1 MNRPICVLTI
11 IVIFIIIGLH
21 FCGVVFFDYD
31 KVYELDGASMD
42 FEGLILGKKSE
53 TDYKTTY
60 IIKIKQINKIQ
71 NKYTQTDNS
80 QNNKI
85 TKKEDN
91 SQNSRTGITNENKQ
105 KENEQTVVN
114 QIFKGKKFLLD
125 VKKKDYSKELEY
137 GDCIAFNATYNK
149 PNGQRNYGG
158 YDYSLYL
165 KTQNIYGT
173 FEGSQIELKSKNKG
187 SFIGKGIISFK
198 EYIKSILKAN
208 LDENEAELCIGLVIG
223 DRTNLAEDIQADFKT
238 SNLTHML
245 AVSGSHFVYIILA
258 VTYINKFLKRKRIGQ
273 ILMLIVI
280 VLFMNLTGNTGSV
293 VRSGIMASLGVVAS
307 IIHRKSDIWN
317 NMAIAMLIQIIL
329 NPYIIF
335 DVGVQLSYG
344 GVIGIVAFN
353 KVVTNFMEQLSNKF
367 KDSIKV
373 KNKKNENIKLP
384 NNNSICNEANI
395 NENNNRRKEIANK
408 SWNIGESICNY
419 IKESISVTISANIVI
434 IPIMMY
440 TFNTISLSFVISN
453 LLAGAILG
461 IIVLYAFAL
470 IFLYMILHNLI
481 SPLFIIL
488 NLMLKLLIY
497 IAHCCSLIPFSKIYV
512 VTPNIVLIILL
523 YIMLYLKNSE
533 DFLQK
538 IVSKLNKFIA
548 KITNWANIHS
558 KDTSMVIFKRFT
570 LICLI
575 VVIVANFTFP
585 IMASKRNNLEVN
597 FIDVGQGD
605 STLIRVSNK
614 TILIDGGGS
623 SYGETFD
630 VGEMTL
636 FPYLLDRGIRTID
649 YVIVSH
655 FDSDHCQGL
664 NFVLENMKVK
674 NAIISSLGQ
683 KSSEYETFL
692 NLAKKQNTNL
702 IYVKK
707 GDTIKIGKSIIK
719 ILFPDNEPIT
729 DNEKNNNALVFKFM
743 WKNISILFT
752 GDIEEKA
759 ENKILN
765 LYEDDSEELRATILK
780 VAHHGSKTSSTK
792 QFLEAVNPKIALIG
806 VGEDN
811 NFGHPNSGVLDRIDG
826 LGCKIYRTDKC
837 GEISIRFDKQVKVK
851 TMI

>member
-11 IVIFIIIGLH
+11 IVMMAIIGLH
-21 FCGVVFFDYD
+21 SCGVVFFDYD
-31 KVYELDGASMD
+31 KVYELDGATQD
-42 FEGLILGKKSE
+42 FEGIILGKKSE
-53 TDYKTTY
+53 TDYKATY
-60 IIKIKQINKIQ
+60 IIEINEAQ
-71 NKYTQTDNS
+71 NSYTQKNNS
-80 QNNKI
+80 KNNEI
-85 TKKEDN
+85 GE
-91 SQNSRTGITNENKQ
+91 TNENMQ
-105 KENEQTVVN
+105 NENEQEENKKTADT
-114 QIFKGKKFLLD
+114 QIFVGKKFLLD

-137 GDCIAFNATYNK
+137 GDIITFNAIYNK
-149 PNGQRNYGG
+149 PNAQRNYGG

-165 KTQNIYGT
+165 KTQTIYGT
-173 FEGSQIELKSKNKG
+173 FEGSQLQLKSKNKG
-187 SFIGKGIISFK
+187 SFIQKGIISFK
-198 EYIKSILKAN
+198 EHIKSILKAN

-223 DRTNLAEDIQADFKT
+223 DRTNLSENIQEDFKT

-258 VTYINKFLKRKRIGQ
+258 VTYINKFLKRKRLGQ
-273 ILMLIVI
+273 VLMLIVI

-293 VRSGIMASLGVVAS
+293 VRSGIMASLGVIAS
-307 IIHRKSDIWN
+307 IIHRKPDIWN

-353 KVVTNFMEQLSNKF
+353 KIVTNFIEKLSNQTREKF
-367 KDSIKV
+367 TNLIKE
-373 KNKKNENIKLP
+373 KNEKNEIIKIQ
-384 NNNSICNEANI
+384 NYEDK
-395 NENNNRRKEIANK
+395 KEIANK
-408 SWNIGESICNY
+408 SWNLWESICNY

-440 TFNTISLSFVISN
+440 TFNTISFSFVISN
-453 LLAGAILG
+453 LIAGAILG

-470 IFLYMILHNLI
+470 IFLYIVLHKFI

-488 NLMLKLLIY
+488 NLMLKILIS
-497 IAHCCSLIPFSKIYV
+497 IAHICSLIPFSKIYV
-512 VTPNIVLIILL
+512 VTPNVVLIIFFYLF
-523 YIMLYLKNSE
+523 LYLLVKKQNSMILSKKTIA
-533 DFLQK
+533 FFTIA
-538 IVSKLNKFIA
+538 IVILNFIYPV
-548 KITNWANIHS
+548 IT
-558 KDTSMVIFKRFT
+558 
-570 LICLI
+570 
-575 VVIVANFTFP
+575 
-585 IMASKRNNLEVN
+585 SKRDNLEIN

-630 VGEMTL
+630 VGEQTL
-636 FPYLLDRGIRTID
+636 FPYLLDRGINAID

-664 NFVLENMKVK
+664 NFVMKNMKVK
-674 NAIISSLGQ
+674 SAIISSLGQ
-683 KSSEYETFL
+683 ESNEYDTFI
-692 NLAKKQNTNL
+692 NLAQKQETNL
-702 IYVKK
+702 IFVKK
-707 GDTIKIGKSIIK
+707 GDIIKIGDCTIKI
-719 ILFPDNEPIT
+719 LYPDNEPIT

-765 LYEDDSEELRATILK
+765 LYEENLEELQSTILK
-780 VAHHGSKTSSTK
+780 VAHHGSKTSTTK
-792 QFLEAVNPKIALIG
+792 SFLEAVKPQIALVG

-811 NFGHPNSGVLDRIDG
+811 NFGHPNSGVIERLESI
-826 LGCKIYRTDKC
+826 GCKIYRTDEC
-837 GEISIRFDKQVKVK
+837 GEISFKFKNQISVSTKISSNMVLEHFK
-851 TMI
+851 

>member
-11 IVIFIIIGLH
+11 IVIVAIIGLH
-21 FCGVVFFDYD
+21 SCGVVFFDYD
-31 KVYELDGASMD
+31 KVYELDGTNEK
-42 FEGLILGKKSE
+42 FEGIILGKKSE

-60 IIKIKQINKIQ
+60 IIKIKKIN
-71 NKYTQTDNS
+71 
-80 QNNKI
+80 
-85 TKKEDN
+85 E
-91 SQNSRTGITNENKQ
+91 
-105 KENEQTVVN
+105 
-114 QIFKGKKFLLD
+114 IFAGKKFLLD

-137 GDCIAFNATYNK
+137 GDIITFNGVYNK
-149 PNGQRNYGG
+149 PNVQRNYGG

-173 FEGSQIELKSKNKG
+173 FDGSQIELKSKNKG
-187 SFIGKGIISFK
+187 SFIQRGIISFK
-198 EYIKSILKAN
+198 EYIKGILKEN
-208 LDENEAELCIGLVIG
+208 LGEDEAELCIGLVIG
-223 DRTNLAEDIQADFKT
+223 DRTNLAKDIQEDFKT

-258 VTYINKFLKRKRIGQ
+258 VTYINKFLKRKRLGQ
-273 ILMLIVI
+273 ILMIIVI
-280 VLFMNLTGNTGSV
+280 ILFMNLTGNTGSV
-293 VRSGIMASLGVVAS
+293 VRSGIMASLGIIAS

-353 KVVTNFMEQLSNKF
+353 KVVTNSIEQLSNK
-367 KDSIKV
+367 
-373 KNKKNENIKLP
+373 
-384 NNNSICNEANI
+384 I
-395 NENNNRRKEIANK
+395 N
-408 SWNIGESICNY
+408 NY

-470 IFLYMILHNLI
+470 ILLYMVLHNFI
-481 SPLFIIL
+481 FPLFIIL
-488 NLMLKLLIY
+488 NLMLKILIY
-497 IAHCCSLIPFSKIYV
+497 IAHICSLIPFSKIYV
-512 VTPNIVLIILL
+512 VTPNLILIILFYL
-523 YIMLYLKNSE
+523 FLYLLVKK
-533 DFLQK
+533 QK
-538 IVSKLNKFIA
+538 SRILSKKTIAFFTIAIIILNFIYPVL
-548 KITNWANIHS
+548 T
-558 KDTSMVIFKRFT
+558 
-570 LICLI
+570 
-575 VVIVANFTFP
+575 
-585 IMASKRNNLEVN
+585 SKRDNLEIN

-630 VGEMTL
+630 VGEQTL
-636 FPYLLDRGIRTID
+636 FPYLLDRGINTID

-664 NFVLENMKVK
+664 NFIMENMKVK

-683 KSSEYETFL
+683 ESNEYDTFL
-692 NLAKKQNTNL
+692 SLAKKQNTNL

-707 GDTIKIGKSIIK
+707 GDIIKIGDCTIK

-729 DNEKNNNALVFKFM
+729 DNEKNNNAIVFKFL

-759 ENKILN
+759 ENKILSLYSDN
-765 LYEDDSEELRATILK
+765 LGELKSTILK
-780 VAHHGSKTSSTK
+780 VAHHGSKTSTTK
-792 QFLEAVNPKIALIG
+792 AFLEAVKPQIALIG

-811 NFGHPNSGVLDRIDG
+811 NFGHPNSGVIERLESI
-826 LGCKIYRTDKC
+826 GCEIYRTDKY
-837 GEISIRFDKQVKVK
+837 GEISIKFNKQIIINTILNSVK
-851 TMI
+851 

>member
-11 IVIFIIIGLH
+11 IVIVAIIGLH
-21 FCGVVFFDYD
+21 SCGVVFFDYD
-31 KVYELDGASMD
+31 KVYELDGTNEK
-42 FEGLILGKKSE
+42 FEGIILGKKSE

-60 IIKIKQINKIQ
+60 IIKIKKIN
-71 NKYTQTDNS
+71 
-80 QNNKI
+80 
-85 TKKEDN
+85 E
-91 SQNSRTGITNENKQ
+91 
-105 KENEQTVVN
+105 
-114 QIFKGKKFLLD
+114 IFAGKKFLLD

-137 GDCIAFNATYNK
+137 GDIITFNGVYNK
-149 PNGQRNYGG
+149 PNVQRNYGG

-173 FEGSQIELKSKNKG
+173 FDGSQIELKSKNKG
-187 SFIGKGIISFK
+187 SFIQRGIISFK
-198 EYIKSILKAN
+198 EYIKGILKEN
-208 LDENEAELCIGLVIG
+208 LGEDEAELCIGLVIG
-223 DRTNLAEDIQADFKT
+223 DRTNLAKDIQEDFKT

-258 VTYINKFLKRKRIGQ
+258 VTYINKFLKRKRLGQ
-273 ILMLIVI
+273 ILMIIVI
-280 VLFMNLTGNTGSV
+280 ILFMNLTGNTGSV
-293 VRSGIMASLGVVAS
+293 VRSGIMASLGIIAS

-353 KVVTNFMEQLSNKF
+353 KVVTNSIEQLSNK
-367 KDSIKV
+367 
-373 KNKKNENIKLP
+373 
-384 NNNSICNEANI
+384 I
-395 NENNNRRKEIANK
+395 N
-408 SWNIGESICNY
+408 NY
-419 IKESISVTISANIVI
+419 IKESISVTVSANIVI
-434 IPIMMY
+434 IPIMVY

-470 IFLYMILHNLI
+470 ILLYMVLHNFI

-488 NLMLKLLIY
+488 NLMLKILIY
-497 IAHCCSLIPFSKIYV
+497 IAHICSLIPFSKIYV
-512 VTPNIVLIILL
+512 VTPNLILIILFYL
-523 YIMLYLKNSE
+523 FLYLLVKK
-533 DFLQK
+533 QK
-538 IVSKLNKFIA
+538 SRILSKKAIAFFTIAIIILNFIYPVL
-548 KITNWANIHS
+548 T
-558 KDTSMVIFKRFT
+558 
-570 LICLI
+570 
-575 VVIVANFTFP
+575 
-585 IMASKRNNLEVN
+585 SKRDNLEIN

-630 VGEMTL
+630 VGEQTL
-636 FPYLLDRGIRTID
+636 FPYLLDRGINTID

-664 NFVLENMKVK
+664 NFIMENMKVK

-683 KSSEYETFL
+683 ESNEYDTFL
-692 NLAKKQNTNL
+692 SLAKKQNTNL

-707 GDTIKIGKSIIK
+707 GDIIKIGDCTIK

-729 DNEKNNNALVFKFM
+729 DNKKNNNAIVFKFL

-759 ENKILN
+759 ENKILSLYSDN
-765 LYEDDSEELRATILK
+765 LEELKSTILK
-780 VAHHGSKTSSTK
+780 VAHHGSKTSTTK
-792 QFLEAVNPKIALIG
+792 AFLEAVKPQFALIG

-811 NFGHPNSGVLDRIDG
+811 NFGHPNSGVIERLESI
-826 LGCKIYRTDKC
+826 GCEIYRTDKY
-837 GEISIRFDKQVKVK
+837 GEISIKFNKQIIINTILNSVK
-851 TMI
+851 

>member
-11 IVIFIIIGLH
+11 IVIVAIIGLH
-21 FCGVVFFDYD
+21 SCGVVFFDYD
-31 KVYELDGASMD
+31 KVYELDGTNEK
-42 FEGLILGKKSE
+42 FEGIILGKKSE

-60 IIKIKQINKIQ
+60 IIKIKKIN
-71 NKYTQTDNS
+71 
-80 QNNKI
+80 
-85 TKKEDN
+85 E
-91 SQNSRTGITNENKQ
+91 
-105 KENEQTVVN
+105 
-114 QIFKGKKFLLD
+114 IFAGKKFLLD

-137 GDCIAFNATYNK
+137 GDIITFNGVYNK
-149 PNGQRNYGG
+149 PNVQRNYGG

-173 FEGSQIELKSKNKG
+173 FDGSQIELKSKNKG
-187 SFIGKGIISFK
+187 SFIQRGIISFK
-198 EYIKSILKAN
+198 EYIKGILKEN
-208 LDENEAELCIGLVIG
+208 LGEDEAELCIGLVIG
-223 DRTNLAEDIQADFKT
+223 DRTNLAKDIQEDFKT

-258 VTYINKFLKRKRIGQ
+258 VTYINKFLKRKRLGQ
-273 ILMLIVI
+273 ILMIIVI
-280 VLFMNLTGNTGSV
+280 ILFMNLTGNTGSV
-293 VRSGIMASLGVVAS
+293 VRSGIMASLGIIAS

-353 KVVTNFMEQLSNKF
+353 KVVTNSIEQLSNK
-367 KDSIKV
+367 
-373 KNKKNENIKLP
+373 
-384 NNNSICNEANI
+384 I
-395 NENNNRRKEIANK
+395 N
-408 SWNIGESICNY
+408 NY

-470 IFLYMILHNLI
+470 ILLYMVLHNFI

-488 NLMLKLLIY
+488 NLMLKILIY
-497 IAHCCSLIPFSKIYV
+497 IAHICSLIPFSKIYV
-512 VTPNIVLIILL
+512 VTPNLILIILFYL
-523 YIMLYLKNSE
+523 FLYLLVKK
-533 DFLQK
+533 QK
-538 IVSKLNKFIA
+538 SRILSKKTIAFFTISIIILNFIYPVL
-548 KITNWANIHS
+548 T
-558 KDTSMVIFKRFT
+558 
-570 LICLI
+570 
-575 VVIVANFTFP
+575 
-585 IMASKRNNLEVN
+585 SKRDNLEIN

-630 VGEMTL
+630 VGEQTL
-636 FPYLLDRGIRTID
+636 FPYLLDRGINTID

-664 NFVLENMKVK
+664 NFIMENMKVK

-683 KSSEYETFL
+683 ESNEYDTFL
-692 NLAKKQNTNL
+692 SLAKKQNTNL

-707 GDTIKIGKSIIK
+707 GDIIKIGDCTIK
-719 ILFPDNEPIT
+719 ILFPNNEPIT
-729 DNEKNNNALVFKFM
+729 DNEKNNNAIVFKFL

-759 ENKILN
+759 ENKILSLYSDN
-765 LYEDDSEELRATILK
+765 LEELKSTILK
-780 VAHHGSKTSSTK
+780 VAHHGSKTSTTK
-792 QFLEAVNPKIALIG
+792 PFLEAVKPQIALIG

-811 NFGHPNSGVLDRIDG
+811 NFGHPNSGVIERLESI
-826 LGCKIYRTDKC
+826 GCEIYRTDKY
-837 GEISIRFDKQVKVK
+837 GEISIKFNKQIIINTILNSVK
-851 TMI
+851 

>member
-11 IVIFIIIGLH
+11 IVIVAIIGLH
-21 FCGVVFFDYD
+21 SCGVVFFDYD
-31 KVYELDGASMD
+31 KVYELDGTNEK
-42 FEGLILGKKSE
+42 FEGIILGKKSE

-60 IIKIKQINKIQ
+60 IIKIKKIN
-71 NKYTQTDNS
+71 
-80 QNNKI
+80 
-85 TKKEDN
+85 E
-91 SQNSRTGITNENKQ
+91 
-105 KENEQTVVN
+105 
-114 QIFKGKKFLLD
+114 IFAGKKFLLD

-137 GDCIAFNATYNK
+137 GDIITFNGVYNK
-149 PNGQRNYGG
+149 PNVQRNYGG

-173 FEGSQIELKSKNKG
+173 FDGSQIELKSKNKG
-187 SFIGKGIISFK
+187 SFIQRGIISFK
-198 EYIKSILKAN
+198 EYIKGILKEN
-208 LDENEAELCIGLVIG
+208 LGEDEAELCIGLVIG
-223 DRTNLAEDIQADFKT
+223 DRTNLAKDIQEDFKT

-258 VTYINKFLKRKRIGQ
+258 VTYINKFLKRKRLGQ
-273 ILMLIVI
+273 ILMIIVI
-280 VLFMNLTGNTGSV
+280 ILFMNLTGNTGSV
-293 VRSGIMASLGVVAS
+293 VRSGIMASLGIIAS

-353 KVVTNFMEQLSNKF
+353 KVVTNSIEQLSHK
-367 KDSIKV
+367 
-373 KNKKNENIKLP
+373 
-384 NNNSICNEANI
+384 I
-395 NENNNRRKEIANK
+395 N
-408 SWNIGESICNY
+408 NY

-470 IFLYMILHNLI
+470 ILLYMVLHNFI
-481 SPLFIIL
+481 FPLFIIL
-488 NLMLKLLIY
+488 NLMLKILIY
-497 IAHCCSLIPFSKIYV
+497 IAHICSLIPFSKIYV
-512 VTPNIVLIILL
+512 VTPNLILIILFYL
-523 YIMLYLKNSE
+523 FLYLLVKK
-533 DFLQK
+533 QK
-538 IVSKLNKFIA
+538 SRILSKKTIAFFTIAIIILNFIYPVL
-548 KITNWANIHS
+548 T
-558 KDTSMVIFKRFT
+558 
-570 LICLI
+570 
-575 VVIVANFTFP
+575 
-585 IMASKRNNLEVN
+585 SKRDNLEIN

-630 VGEMTL
+630 VGEQTL
-636 FPYLLDRGIRTID
+636 FPYLLDRGINTID

-664 NFVLENMKVK
+664 NFIMENMKVK

-683 KSSEYETFL
+683 ESNEYDTFL
-692 NLAKKQNTNL
+692 SLAKKQNTNL

-707 GDTIKIGKSIIK
+707 GDIIKIGDCTIK
-719 ILFPDNEPIT
+719 ILFPNNEPIT
-729 DNEKNNNALVFKFM
+729 DNEKNNNAIVFKFL

-759 ENKILN
+759 ENKILSLYSDN
-765 LYEDDSEELRATILK
+765 LEELKSTILK
-780 VAHHGSKTSSTK
+780 VAHHGSKTSTTK
-792 QFLEAVNPKIALIG
+792 PFLEAVKPQIALIG

-811 NFGHPNSGVLDRIDG
+811 NFGHPNSGVIERLESI
-826 LGCKIYRTDKC
+826 GCEIYRTDKY
-837 GEISIRFDKQVKVK
+837 GEISIKFNKQIIINTILNSVK
-851 TMI
+851 

>member
-11 IVIFIIIGLH
+11 IVIVAIIGLH
-21 FCGVVFFDYD
+21 SCGVVFFDYD
-31 KVYELDGASMD
+31 KVYELDEATQD
-42 FEGLILGKKSE
+42 FEGIILGKKSE
-53 TDYKTTY
+53 TDYKATY
-60 IIKIKQINKIQ
+60 IIEINEAQ
-71 NKYTQTDNS
+71 NIYEQKDNS
-80 QNNKI
+80 Q
-85 TKKEDN
+85 
-91 SQNSRTGITNENKQ
+91 SSRTAKTNENMQ
-105 KENEQTVVN
+105 NENEQEETKKTADT
-114 QIFKGKKFLLD
+114 QIFVGKKFLLD

-137 GDCIAFNATYNK
+137 GDIITFNAIYNK
-149 PNGQRNYGG
+149 PNAQRNYGG

-165 KTQNIYGT
+165 KTQTIYGT
-173 FEGSQIELKSKNKG
+173 FEGSQLQLKSKNKG
-187 SFIGKGIISFK
+187 SFIQKGIISFE
-198 EYIKSILKAN
+198 EYIKGILKAN

-223 DRTNLAEDIQADFKT
+223 DRTNLSENIQEDFKT

-258 VTYINKFLKRKRIGQ
+258 VTYINKFLKRKRLGQ
-273 ILMLIVI
+273 VLMLIVI

-293 VRSGIMASLGVVAS
+293 VRSGIMAALGIIAS

-353 KVVTNFMEQLSNKF
+353 KIVTNQIEQLSNKIREKF
-367 KDSIKV
+367 ANLIKG
-373 KNKKNENIKLP
+373 KNKKNEIIKIQ
-384 NNNSICNEANI
+384 NYEDK
-395 NENNNRRKEIANK
+395 KEIANK
-408 SWNIGESICNY
+408 SWNLCESICNY

-440 TFNTISLSFVISN
+440 TFNTISFSFVISN
-453 LLAGAILG
+453 LIAGAILG

-470 IFLYMILHNLI
+470 IFLYMVLHNFI

-488 NLMLKLLIY
+488 NLMLKILIS
-497 IAHCCSLIPFSKIYV
+497 IAHICSLIPFSKIYV
-512 VTPNIVLIILL
+512 VTPNVVLIIFFYLFLHLL
-523 YIMLYLKNSE
+523 VKKQNSMILSKKTIA
-533 DFLQK
+533 FFTIA
-538 IVSKLNKFIA
+538 IVILNFIYPV
-548 KITNWANIHS
+548 IT
-558 KDTSMVIFKRFT
+558 
-570 LICLI
+570 
-575 VVIVANFTFP
+575 
-585 IMASKRNNLEVN
+585 SKRDNLEIN

-630 VGEMTL
+630 VGEQTL
-636 FPYLLDRGIRTID
+636 FPYLLDRGIKTID

-664 NFVLENMKVK
+664 NFVMENMKVK

-683 KSSEYETFL
+683 ESNEYDTFI
-692 NLAKKQNTNL
+692 NLAQKQETNL

-707 GDTIKIGKSIIK
+707 GDIIKIGEAIIK
-719 ILFPDNEPIT
+719 ILFPDNDPIP
-729 DNEKNNNALVFKFM
+729 DNEKNNNAIVFKFL
-743 WKNISILFT
+743 WKNVSILFT

-765 LYEDDSEELRATILK
+765 LYEDNLEELKSTILK
-780 VAHHGSKTSSTK
+780 VAHHGSKTSTTK
-792 QFLEAVNPKIALIG
+792 VFLEAVKPQIALIG
-806 VGEDN
+806 VGENN
-811 NFGHPNSGVLDRIDG
+811 NFGHPNSGVIERLESI
-826 LGCKIYRTDKC
+826 GCEIYRTDKY
-837 GEISIRFDKQVKVK
+837 GEISIKFNKQIIINTILNSVK
-851 TMI
+851 

>member
-21 FCGVVFFDYD
+21 SCGVVFFDYD
-31 KVYELDGASMD
+31 KVYELDGASTN

-91 SQNSRTGITNENKQ
+91 SQNSRTGITNENIQNGHKQ
-105 KENEQTVVN
+105 KENEKNESTDT

-223 DRTNLAEDIQADFKT
+223 DRTNLAEDIQEDFKT
-238 SNLTHML
+238 SNLTHTL

-258 VTYINKFLKRKRIGQ
+258 VTYINKFLKRKRLGQ

-353 KVVTNFMEQLSNKF
+353 KVVTNFIEQLNNKLRKIF
-367 KDSIKV
+367 DNLIKNN
-373 KNKKNENIKLP
+373 NKKNKIIKLP
-384 NNNSICNEANI
+384 NNI
-395 NENNNRRKEIANK
+395 
-408 SWNIGESICNY
+408 SICNY

-538 IVSKLNKFIA
+538 ILSKLNKFIA

>member
-1 MNRPICVLTI
+1 MNRPICVLAI
-11 IVIFIIIGLH
+11 IVIVAIIGLH
-21 FCGVVFFDYD
+21 SCGVVFFDYD
-31 KVYELDGASMD
+31 KVYELDGATQD
-42 FEGLILGKKSE
+42 FEGIILGKKSE
-53 TDYKTTY
+53 TDYKATY
-60 IIKIKQINKIQ
+60 IIEINEAQ
-71 NKYTQTDNS
+71 NIYEQKDNS
-80 QNNKI
+80 Q
-85 TKKEDN
+85 
-91 SQNSRTGITNENKQ
+91 SSRTAKTNENEQ
-105 KENEQTVVN
+105 KESEKNETVDT
-114 QIFKGKKFLLD
+114 QIFVGKKFLLD

-137 GDCIAFNATYNK
+137 GDIITFNAIYNK
-149 PNGQRNYGG
+149 PNSQRNYGG

-165 KTQNIYGT
+165 KTQTIYGT
-173 FEGSQIELKSKNKG
+173 FEGSQLQLKSKNKG
-187 SFIGKGIISFK
+187 SFVQKGIISFK
-198 EYIKSILKAN
+198 EYIKGILKAN

-223 DRTNLAEDIQADFKT
+223 DRTNLSENIQEDFKT

-258 VTYINKFLKRKRIGQ
+258 VTYINKFLKRKRSGQ
-273 ILMLIVI
+273 VLMLIVI

-293 VRSGIMASLGVVAS
+293 VRSGIMAALGIIAS
-307 IIHRKSDIWN
+307 IIHRKADIWN
-317 NMAIAMLIQIIL
+317 NMAIALLIQIIL

-353 KVVTNFMEQLSNKF
+353 KIVTNQIEQLSNKIREKF
-367 KDSIKV
+367 ANLIKG
-373 KNKKNENIKLP
+373 KNKKNEIIKIQ
-384 NNNSICNEANI
+384 NYEDK
-395 NENNNRRKEIANK
+395 KEIANK
-408 SWNIGESICNY
+408 SWNLCESICNY

-440 TFNTISLSFVISN
+440 TFNTISFSFVISN
-453 LLAGAILG
+453 LIAGAILG

-470 IFLYMILHNLI
+470 IFLYIVLHKFI

-488 NLMLKLLIY
+488 NIMLKILIS
-497 IAHCCSLIPFSKIYV
+497 IAHICSLIPFSKIYV
-512 VTPNIVLIILL
+512 VTPNVVLIIFFYLF
-523 YIMLYLKNSE
+523 LYLLVKKQNSMILSKKTIA
-533 DFLQK
+533 FFTIA
-538 IVSKLNKFIA
+538 IVILNFIYPV
-548 KITNWANIHS
+548 IT
-558 KDTSMVIFKRFT
+558 
-570 LICLI
+570 
-575 VVIVANFTFP
+575 
-585 IMASKRNNLEVN
+585 SKRDNLEIN

-630 VGEMTL
+630 VGEQTL
-636 FPYLLDRGIRTID
+636 FPYLLDRGINEID

-664 NFVLENMKVK
+664 NFVMENMKVK

-683 KSSEYETFL
+683 ESNEYDTFI
-692 NLAKKQNTNL
+692 NLAQKQETNL

-707 GDTIKIGKSIIK
+707 GDIIKIGEAIIK

-765 LYEDDSEELRATILK
+765 LYEENLEELQSTILK
-780 VAHHGSKTSSTK
+780 VAHHGSKTSTTK
-792 QFLEAVNPKIALIG
+792 SFLEAVKPQIALVG

-811 NFGHPNSGVLDRIDG
+811 NFGHPNSGVIERLESI
-826 LGCKIYRTDKC
+826 GCKIYRTDEC
-837 GEISIRFDKQVKVK
+837 GEISFKFKNQISVSTKISSNMVLEHFK
-851 TMI
+851 

>member
-11 IVIFIIIGLH
+11 IVIVAIIGLH
-21 FCGVVFFDYD
+21 SCGVVFFDYD
-31 KVYELDGASMD
+31 KVYELDGATQD
-42 FEGLILGKKSE
+42 FEGIILGKKSE
-53 TDYKTTY
+53 TDYKATY
-60 IIKIKQINKIQ
+60 IIEINEAQ
-71 NKYTQTDNS
+71 NIYGQKDNS
-80 QNNKI
+80 Q
-85 TKKEDN
+85 
-91 SQNSRTGITNENKQ
+91 SSRTAKTNENEQ
-105 KENEQTVVN
+105 KESEKNETADT
-114 QIFKGKKFLLD
+114 QILVGKKFLLD
-125 VKKKDYSKELEY
+125 VKKKDYSQELEY
-137 GDCIAFNATYNK
+137 GDIITFNAIYNK
-149 PNGQRNYGG
+149 PNVQRNYGG

-173 FEGSQIELKSKNKG
+173 FDGSQIELKSKNKG
-187 SFIGKGIISFK
+187 SFIQKGIISFK
-198 EYIKSILKAN
+198 EYIKGILKEN
-208 LDENEAELCIGLVIG
+208 LGEDEAELCIGLVIG
-223 DRTNLAEDIQADFKT
+223 DRTNLAEDIQEDFKT

-258 VTYINKFLKRKRIGQ
+258 VTYINKFLKRKRLGQ

-280 VLFMNLTGNTGSV
+280 ILFMNLTGNTGSV
-293 VRSGIMASLGVVAS
+293 VRSGIMVSLGIIAS

-353 KVVTNFMEQLSNKF
+353 KVVTNFIEKLSNK
-367 KDSIKV
+367 
-373 KNKKNENIKLP
+373 
-384 NNNSICNEANI
+384 I
-395 NENNNRRKEIANK
+395 N
-408 SWNIGESICNY
+408 NY

-470 IFLYMILHNLI
+470 ILLYMVLHNFI

-488 NLMLKLLIY
+488 NLMLKILIY
-497 IAHCCSLIPFSKIYV
+497 IAHICSLIPFSKIYV
-512 VTPNIVLIILL
+512 VTPKIGLMILFYVFLYLLVKKQDSNAIISLFSVKKFSFIKPKSDKINLNSEILSKKAIAFFTIVIIIL
-523 YIMLYLKNSE
+523 N
-533 DFLQK
+533 
-538 IVSKLNKFIA
+538 FIYPVL
-548 KITNWANIHS
+548 T
-558 KDTSMVIFKRFT
+558 
-570 LICLI
+570 
-575 VVIVANFTFP
+575 
-585 IMASKRNNLEVN
+585 SKRDNLEIN

-630 VGEMTL
+630 VGEQTL
-636 FPYLLDRGIRTID
+636 FPYLLDRGINTID

-664 NFVLENMKVK
+664 NFIMENMKVK
-674 NAIISSLGQ
+674 NAIISDLGQ
-683 KSSEYETFL
+683 ESNEYNTFL
-692 NLAKKQNTNL
+692 SLAKKQNTNL
-702 IYVKK
+702 VYVKM
-707 GDTIKIGKSIIK
+707 GDIIKIGKATIK

-729 DNEKNNNALVFKFM
+729 DNEKNNNAMVFKFL

-765 LYEDDSEELRATILK
+765 LYSDNLEELKSTILK
-780 VAHHGSKTSSTK
+780 VAHHGSKTSTTK
-792 QFLEAVNPKIALIG
+792 EFLEAVKPQIALIG

-811 NFGHPNSGVLDRIDG
+811 NFGHPNSGVIERLESI
-826 LGCKIYRTDKC
+826 GCEIYRTDKY
-837 GEISIRFDKQVKVK
+837 GEISIKFNKQIIINTILNSVK
-851 TMI
+851 

>member
-11 IVIFIIIGLH
+11 IVIVAIIGLH
-21 FCGVVFFDYD
+21 SCGVVFFDYD
-31 KVYELDGASMD
+31 KVYELDGATQD
-42 FEGLILGKKSE
+42 FEGIILGKKSE
-53 TDYKTTY
+53 TDYKATY
-60 IIKIKQINKIQ
+60 IIEINEAQ
-71 NKYTQTDNS
+71 NIYGQKDNS
-80 QNNKI
+80 Q
-85 TKKEDN
+85 
-91 SQNSRTGITNENKQ
+91 SSRTAKTNENEQ
-105 KENEQTVVN
+105 KESEKNETADT
-114 QIFKGKKFLLD
+114 QILVGKKFLLD

-137 GDCIAFNATYNK
+137 GDIITFNGVYNK
-149 PNGQRNYGG
+149 PNVQRNYGG

-173 FEGSQIELKSKNKG
+173 FDGSQIELKSKNKG
-187 SFIGKGIISFK
+187 SFVQKGIISFK
-198 EYIKSILKAN
+198 EYIKGILKEN
-208 LDENEAELCIGLVIG
+208 LGEDEAELCIGLVIG
-223 DRTNLAEDIQADFKT
+223 DRTNLAKDIQEDFKT

-258 VTYINKFLKRKRIGQ
+258 VTYINKFLKHKRLGQ

-280 VLFMNLTGNTGSV
+280 ILFMNLTGNTGSV
-293 VRSGIMASLGVVAS
+293 VRSGIMASLGIIAS

-353 KVVTNFMEQLSNKF
+353 KVVTNSIEQLSNK
-367 KDSIKV
+367 
-373 KNKKNENIKLP
+373 
-384 NNNSICNEANI
+384 I
-395 NENNNRRKEIANK
+395 N
-408 SWNIGESICNY
+408 NY

-470 IFLYMILHNLI
+470 IFLYMVLHSFI
-481 SPLFIIL
+481 SPLFILL
-488 NLMLKLLIY
+488 NLMLKILIF
-497 IAHCCSLIPFSKIYV
+497 IAHICSLIPFSKIYV
-512 VTPNIVLIILL
+512 VTPKIGLMILF
-523 YIMLYLKNSE
+523 YVFLYLLVKKQDSNAIISL
-533 DFLQK
+533 FSVK
-538 IVSKLNKFIA
+538 RSSFIKPKLNKINLNSVILSKKTIA
-548 KITNWANIHS
+548 
-558 KDTSMVIFKRFT
+558 FFT
-570 LICLI
+570 I
-575 VVIVANFTFP
+575 VIVILNFIYP
-585 IMASKRNNLEVN
+585 VMASKRNNLEVN

-630 VGEMTL
+630 VGEQTL
-636 FPYLLDRGIRTID
+636 FPYLLDRGINTID

-664 NFVLENMKVK
+664 NFVMENMKVK

-683 KSSEYETFL
+683 ESNEYDTFI
-692 NLAKKQNTNL
+692 NLAQKQETNL

-707 GDTIKIGKSIIK
+707 GDIIKIGDCAIK

-759 ENKILN
+759 ENKILSLYSDN
-765 LYEDDSEELRATILK
+765 LEELKSAILK
-780 VAHHGSKTSSTK
+780 VAHHGSKTSTTK
-792 QFLEAVNPKIALIG
+792 EFLEAVKPQIALIG

-811 NFGHPNSGVLDRIDG
+811 NFGHPNSGVIERLENI
-826 LGCKIYRTDKC
+826 GCKIYRTDEC
-837 GEISIRFDKQVKVK
+837 GEISVKFKNQIKINTILKV
-851 TMI
+851 

>member
-11 IVIFIIIGLH
+11 IVIVAIIGLH
-21 FCGVVFFDYD
+21 SCGVVFFDYD
-31 KVYELDGASMD
+31 KVYELDGTNEK
-42 FEGLILGKKSE
+42 FEGIILGKKSE

-60 IIKIKQINKIQ
+60 IIKIKKIN
-71 NKYTQTDNS
+71 
-80 QNNKI
+80 
-85 TKKEDN
+85 E
-91 SQNSRTGITNENKQ
+91 
-105 KENEQTVVN
+105 
-114 QIFKGKKFLLD
+114 IFAGKKFLLD

-137 GDCIAFNATYNK
+137 GDIITFNGVYNK
-149 PNGQRNYGG
+149 PNVQRNYGG

-173 FEGSQIELKSKNKG
+173 FDGSQIELKSKNKG
-187 SFIGKGIISFK
+187 SFIQRGIISFK
-198 EYIKSILKAN
+198 EYIKGILKEN
-208 LDENEAELCIGLVIG
+208 LGEDEAELCIGLVIG
-223 DRTNLAEDIQADFKT
+223 DRTNLAKDIQEDFKT

-258 VTYINKFLKRKRIGQ
+258 VTYINKFLKRKRLGQ
-273 ILMLIVI
+273 ILMIIVI
-280 VLFMNLTGNTGSV
+280 ILFMNLTGNTGSV
-293 VRSGIMASLGVVAS
+293 VRSGIMASLGIIAS

-353 KVVTNFMEQLSNKF
+353 KVVTNSIEQLSNK
-367 KDSIKV
+367 
-373 KNKKNENIKLP
+373 
-384 NNNSICNEANI
+384 I
-395 NENNNRRKEIANK
+395 N
-408 SWNIGESICNY
+408 NY

-470 IFLYMILHNLI
+470 IFLYIVLHKFI

-488 NLMLKLLIY
+488 NLMLKILIY
-497 IAHCCSLIPFSKIYV
+497 IAHICSLIPFSKIYV
-512 VTPNIVLIILL
+512 VTPNLILIILFYL
-523 YIMLYLKNSE
+523 FLYLLVKK
-533 DFLQK
+533 QK
-538 IVSKLNKFIA
+538 SRILSKKTIAFFTIVIIILNFIYPVL
-548 KITNWANIHS
+548 T
-558 KDTSMVIFKRFT
+558 
-570 LICLI
+570 
-575 VVIVANFTFP
+575 
-585 IMASKRNNLEVN
+585 SKRDNLEVN

-630 VGEMTL
+630 VGEQTL
-636 FPYLLDRGIRTID
+636 FPYLLDRGINTID

-664 NFVLENMKVK
+664 NFIMENMKVK
-674 NAIISSLGQ
+674 NAIISDLGQ
-683 KSSEYETFL
+683 ESNEYNTFL
-692 NLAKKQNTNL
+692 SLAKKQNTNL
-702 IYVKK
+702 VYVKM
-707 GDTIKIGKSIIK
+707 GDIIKIGDCTIK

-729 DNEKNNNALVFKFM
+729 DNEKNNNAIVFKFL

-759 ENKILN
+759 ENKILSLYSDN
-765 LYEDDSEELRATILK
+765 LGELKSTILK
-780 VAHHGSKTSSTK
+780 VAHHGSKTSTTK
-792 QFLEAVNPKIALIG
+792 AFLEAVKPQIALIG

-811 NFGHPNSGVLDRIDG
+811 NFGHPNSGVIERLESI
-826 LGCKIYRTDKC
+826 GCEIYRTDKY
-837 GEISIRFDKQVKVK
+837 GEISIKFNKQIIINTILNSVK
-851 TMI
+851 

>member
-11 IVIFIIIGLH
+11 IVIVAIIGLH
-21 FCGVVFFDYD
+21 SCGVVFFDYD
-31 KVYELDGASMD
+31 KVYELDGATQD
-42 FEGLILGKKSE
+42 FEGIILGKKSE
-53 TDYKTTY
+53 TDYKATY
-60 IIKIKQINKIQ
+60 IIEINEAQ
-71 NKYTQTDNS
+71 NIYGQKDNS
-80 QNNKI
+80 Q
-85 TKKEDN
+85 
-91 SQNSRTGITNENKQ
+91 SSRTAKTNENEQ
-105 KENEQTVVN
+105 KESEKNETADT
-114 QIFKGKKFLLD
+114 QILVGKKFLLD
-125 VKKKDYSKELEY
+125 VKKKDYSQELEY
-137 GDCIAFNATYNK
+137 GDIITFNAIYNK
-149 PNGQRNYGG
+149 PNVQRNYGG

-173 FEGSQIELKSKNKG
+173 FDGSQIELKSKNKG
-187 SFIGKGIISFK
+187 SFIQKGIISFK
-198 EYIKSILKAN
+198 EYIKGILKEN
-208 LDENEAELCIGLVIG
+208 LGEDEAELCIGLVIG
-223 DRTNLAEDIQADFKT
+223 DRTNLAEDIQEDFKT

-258 VTYINKFLKRKRIGQ
+258 VTYINKFLKRKRLGQ

-280 VLFMNLTGNTGSV
+280 ILFMNLTGNTGSV
-293 VRSGIMASLGVVAS
+293 VRSGIMASLGIIAS

-353 KVVTNFMEQLSNKF
+353 KVVTNSIEQLSNK
-367 KDSIKV
+367 
-373 KNKKNENIKLP
+373 
-384 NNNSICNEANI
+384 I
-395 NENNNRRKEIANK
+395 N
-408 SWNIGESICNY
+408 NY

-470 IFLYMILHNLI
+470 ILLYMVLHNFI

-488 NLMLKLLIY
+488 NLMLKILIY
-497 IAHCCSLIPFSKIYV
+497 IAHICSLIPFSKIYV
-512 VTPNIVLIILL
+512 VTPNLILIILFYL
-523 YIMLYLKNSE
+523 FLYLLVKK
-533 DFLQK
+533 QK
-538 IVSKLNKFIA
+538 SRILSKKTITFFTIAIIILNFIYPVL
-548 KITNWANIHS
+548 T
-558 KDTSMVIFKRFT
+558 
-570 LICLI
+570 
-575 VVIVANFTFP
+575 
-585 IMASKRNNLEVN
+585 SKRDNLEIN

-630 VGEMTL
+630 VGEQTL
-636 FPYLLDRGIRTID
+636 FPYLLDRGINTID

-664 NFVLENMKVK
+664 NFIMENMKVK

-683 KSSEYETFL
+683 ESNEYDTFL
-692 NLAKKQNTNL
+692 SLAKKQNTNL

-707 GDTIKIGKSIIK
+707 GDIIKIGDCTIK

-729 DNEKNNNALVFKFM
+729 DNEKNNNAIVFKFL

-759 ENKILN
+759 ENKILSLYSDN
-765 LYEDDSEELRATILK
+765 LEELKSTILK
-780 VAHHGSKTSSTK
+780 VAHHGSKTSTTK
-792 QFLEAVNPKIALIG
+792 AFLEAVKPQIALIG

-811 NFGHPNSGVLDRIDG
+811 NFGHPNSGVIERLESI
-826 LGCKIYRTDKC
+826 GCEIYRTDKY
-837 GEISIRFDKQVKVK
+837 GEISIKFNKQIIINTILNSVK
-851 TMI
+851 

>member
-11 IVIFIIIGLH
+11 IVIVAIIGLH
-21 FCGVVFFDYD
+21 SCGVVFFDYD
-31 KVYELDGASMD
+31 KVYELDGATQD
-42 FEGLILGKKSE
+42 FEGIILGKKSE
-53 TDYKTTY
+53 TDYKATY
-60 IIKIKQINKIQ
+60 IIEINEAQ
-71 NKYTQTDNS
+71 NSYTQKNNS
-80 QNNKI
+80 KNNEI
-85 TKKEDN
+85 GE
-91 SQNSRTGITNENKQ
+91 TNENMQ
-105 KENEQTVVN
+105 NENEQEENKKTADT
-114 QIFKGKKFLLD
+114 QIFVGKKFLLD
-125 VKKKDYSKELEY
+125 VKKKDYSQELEY
-137 GDCIAFNATYNK
+137 GDIITFNGVYNK
-149 PNGQRNYGG
+149 PNVQRNYGG

-173 FEGSQIELKSKNKG
+173 FDGSQIELKSKNKG
-187 SFIGKGIISFK
+187 SFIQRGIISFK
-198 EYIKSILKAN
+198 EYIKGILKEN
-208 LDENEAELCIGLVIG
+208 LGEDEAELCIGLVIG
-223 DRTNLAEDIQADFKT
+223 DRTNLAEDIQEDFKT

-258 VTYINKFLKRKRIGQ
+258 VTYINKFLKRKRLGQ
-273 ILMLIVI
+273 VLMLIVI
-280 VLFMNLTGNTGSV
+280 ILFMNLTGNTGSV
-293 VRSGIMASLGVVAS
+293 VRSGIMASLGIIAS

-353 KVVTNFMEQLSNKF
+353 KVVTNFIEKLSNK
-367 KDSIKV
+367 
-373 KNKKNENIKLP
+373 
-384 NNNSICNEANI
+384 I
-395 NENNNRRKEIANK
+395 N
-408 SWNIGESICNY
+408 NY

-470 IFLYMILHNLI
+470 IFLYMVLHSFI

-488 NLMLKLLIY
+488 NLMLKILIF
-497 IAHCCSLIPFSKIYV
+497 IAHICSLIPFSKIYV
-512 VTPNIVLIILL
+512 VTPKIGLMILFYVFLYLLVKKQDSNAIISLFSVKKFSFIKPKSDKINLNSEILSKKTIAFFTIVIIIL
-523 YIMLYLKNSE
+523 N
-533 DFLQK
+533 
-538 IVSKLNKFIA
+538 FIYP
-548 KITNWANIHS
+548 
-558 KDTSMVIFKRFT
+558 V
-570 LICLI
+570 
-575 VVIVANFTFP
+575 
-585 IMASKRNNLEVN
+585 MASKRNNLEVN

-614 TILIDGGGS
+614 TILTDGGGS

-630 VGEMTL
+630 VGEQTL
-636 FPYLLDRGIRTID
+636 FPYLLDRGINTID

-664 NFVLENMKVK
+664 NFIMENMKVK

-683 KSSEYETFL
+683 ESNEYDTFL
-692 NLAKKQNTNL
+692 SLAKKQNTNL

-707 GDTIKIGKSIIK
+707 GDIIKIGDCTIK

-729 DNEKNNNALVFKFM
+729 DNEKNNNAIVFKFL

-759 ENKILN
+759 ENKILSLYSDN
-765 LYEDDSEELRATILK
+765 LGELKSTILK
-780 VAHHGSKTSSTK
+780 VAHHGSKTSTTK
-792 QFLEAVNPKIALIG
+792 AFLEAVKPQIALIG
-806 VGEDN
+806 VGENN
-811 NFGHPNSGVLDRIDG
+811 NFGHPNSGVIERLESI
-826 LGCKIYRTDKC
+826 GCEIYRTDKY
-837 GEISIRFDKQVKVK
+837 GEISIKFNKQIIINTILNSVK
-851 TMI
+851 

>member
-11 IVIFIIIGLH
+11 IVIVAIIGLH
-21 FCGVVFFDYD
+21 SCGVVFFDYD
-31 KVYELDGASMD
+31 KVYELDGTNEK
-42 FEGLILGKKSE
+42 FEGIILGKKSE

-60 IIKIKQINKIQ
+60 IIKIKKIN
-71 NKYTQTDNS
+71 
-80 QNNKI
+80 
-85 TKKEDN
+85 E
-91 SQNSRTGITNENKQ
+91 
-105 KENEQTVVN
+105 
-114 QIFKGKKFLLD
+114 IFAGKKFLLD

-137 GDCIAFNATYNK
+137 GDIITFNGVYNK
-149 PNGQRNYGG
+149 PNVQRNYGG

-173 FEGSQIELKSKNKG
+173 FDGSQIELKSKNKG
-187 SFIGKGIISFK
+187 SFIQRGIISFK
-198 EYIKSILKAN
+198 EYIKGILKEN
-208 LDENEAELCIGLVIG
+208 LGEDEAELCIGLVIG
-223 DRTNLAEDIQADFKT
+223 DRTNLAKDIQEDFKT

-258 VTYINKFLKRKRIGQ
+258 VTYINKFLKRKRLGQ
-273 ILMLIVI
+273 ILMIIVI
-280 VLFMNLTGNTGSV
+280 ILFMNLTGNTGSV
-293 VRSGIMASLGVVAS
+293 VRSGIMASLGIIAS

-353 KVVTNFMEQLSNKF
+353 KVVTNSIEQLSNK
-367 KDSIKV
+367 
-373 KNKKNENIKLP
+373 
-384 NNNSICNEANI
+384 I
-395 NENNNRRKEIANK
+395 N
-408 SWNIGESICNY
+408 NY

-470 IFLYMILHNLI
+470 IFLYMVLHNFI

-488 NLMLKLLIY
+488 NLMLKILIY
-497 IAHCCSLIPFSKIYV
+497 IAHICSLIPFSKIYV
-512 VTPNIVLIILL
+512 VTPNLILIILFYL
-523 YIMLYLKNSE
+523 FLYLLVKK
-533 DFLQK
+533 QK
-538 IVSKLNKFIA
+538 SRILSKKTIAFFTIAIIILNFIYPVL
-548 KITNWANIHS
+548 T
-558 KDTSMVIFKRFT
+558 
-570 LICLI
+570 
-575 VVIVANFTFP
+575 
-585 IMASKRNNLEVN
+585 SKRDNLEIN

-630 VGEMTL
+630 VGEQTL
-636 FPYLLDRGIRTID
+636 FPYLLDRGINTID

-664 NFVLENMKVK
+664 NFIMENMKVK

-683 KSSEYETFL
+683 ESNEYDTFL
-692 NLAKKQNTNL
+692 SLAKKQNTNL

-707 GDTIKIGKSIIK
+707 GDIIKIGDCTIK

-729 DNEKNNNALVFKFM
+729 DNEKNNNAIVFKFL

-759 ENKILN
+759 ENKILSLYSDN
-765 LYEDDSEELRATILK
+765 LGELKSTILK
-780 VAHHGSKTSSTK
+780 VAHHGSKTSTTK
-792 QFLEAVNPKIALIG
+792 AFLEAVKPQIALIG

-811 NFGHPNSGVLDRIDG
+811 NFGHPNSGVIERLESI
-826 LGCKIYRTDKC
+826 GCEIYRTDKY
-837 GEISIRFDKQVKVK
+837 GEISIKFNKQIIINTILNSVK
-851 TMI
+851 

>member
-1 MNRPICVLTI
+1 MWCS
-11 IVIFIIIGLH
+11 
-21 FCGVVFFDYD
+21 FFDYD
-31 KVYELDGASMD
+31 KVYELDGTNEK
-42 FEGLILGKKSE
+42 FEGIILGKKSE

-60 IIKIKQINKIQ
+60 IIKIKKIN
-71 NKYTQTDNS
+71 
-80 QNNKI
+80 
-85 TKKEDN
+85 E
-91 SQNSRTGITNENKQ
+91 
-105 KENEQTVVN
+105 
-114 QIFKGKKFLLD
+114 IFAGKKFLLD

-137 GDCIAFNATYNK
+137 GDIITFNGVYNK
-149 PNGQRNYGG
+149 PNVQRNYGG

-173 FEGSQIELKSKNKG
+173 FDGSQIELKSKNKG
-187 SFIGKGIISFK
+187 SFIQRGIISFK
-198 EYIKSILKAN
+198 EYIKGILKEN
-208 LDENEAELCIGLVIG
+208 LGEDEAELCIGLVIG
-223 DRTNLAEDIQADFKT
+223 DRTNLAKDIQEDFKT

-258 VTYINKFLKRKRIGQ
+258 VTYINKFLKRKRLGQ
-273 ILMLIVI
+273 ILMIIVI
-280 VLFMNLTGNTGSV
+280 ILFMNLTGNTGSV
-293 VRSGIMASLGVVAS
+293 VRSGIMASLGIIAS

-353 KVVTNFMEQLSNKF
+353 KVVTNFIEKLSNK
-367 KDSIKV
+367 
-373 KNKKNENIKLP
+373 
-384 NNNSICNEANI
+384 I
-395 NENNNRRKEIANK
+395 N
-408 SWNIGESICNY
+408 NY
-419 IKESISVTISANIVI
+419 IKESISVTVSANIVI

-470 IFLYMILHNLI
+470 ILLYMVLHNFI

-488 NLMLKLLIY
+488 NLMLKILIF
-497 IAHCCSLIPFSKIYV
+497 IAHICSLIPFSKIYV
-512 VTPNIVLIILL
+512 VTPNLILIILFYL
-523 YIMLYLKNSE
+523 FLYLLVKKQDSNAIISLFSVKKFSFIKPKSDKINLNSE
-533 DFLQK
+533 IL
-538 IVSKLNKFIA
+538 SKKTIAFFTIAIIILNFIYPVL
-548 KITNWANIHS
+548 T
-558 KDTSMVIFKRFT
+558 
-570 LICLI
+570 
-575 VVIVANFTFP
+575 
-585 IMASKRNNLEVN
+585 SKRDNLEIN

-630 VGEMTL
+630 VGEQTL
-636 FPYLLDRGIRTID
+636 FPYLLDRGINTID

-664 NFVLENMKVK
+664 NFIMENMKVK

-683 KSSEYETFL
+683 ESNEYDIFL
-692 NLAKKQNTNL
+692 SLAKKQNTNL
-702 IYVKK
+702 VYVKM
-707 GDTIKIGKSIIK
+707 GDIIKIGDCTIK

-729 DNEKNNNALVFKFM
+729 DNEKNNNAIVFKFL

-759 ENKILN
+759 ENKILSLYSDN
-765 LYEDDSEELRATILK
+765 LGELKSTILK
-780 VAHHGSKTSSTK
+780 VAHHGSKTSTTK
-792 QFLEAVNPKIALIG
+792 AFLEAVKPQIALIG

-811 NFGHPNSGVLDRIDG
+811 NFGHPNSGVIERLESI
-826 LGCKIYRTDKC
+826 GCEIYRTDKY
-837 GEISIRFDKQVKVK
+837 GEISIKFNKQIIINTILNSVK
-851 TMI
+851 

>member
-11 IVIFIIIGLH
+11 IVIVAIIGLH
-21 FCGVVFFDYD
+21 SCGVVFFDYD
-31 KVYELDGASMD
+31 KVYELDGTNEK
-42 FEGLILGKKSE
+42 FEGIILGKKSE

-60 IIKIKQINKIQ
+60 IIKIKKIN
-71 NKYTQTDNS
+71 
-80 QNNKI
+80 
-85 TKKEDN
+85 E
-91 SQNSRTGITNENKQ
+91 
-105 KENEQTVVN
+105 
-114 QIFKGKKFLLD
+114 IFAGKKFLLD

-137 GDCIAFNATYNK
+137 GDIITFNGVYNK
-149 PNGQRNYGG
+149 PNVQRNYGG

-173 FEGSQIELKSKNKG
+173 FDGSQIELKSKNKG
-187 SFIGKGIISFK
+187 SFIQRGIISFK
-198 EYIKSILKAN
+198 EYIKGILKEN
-208 LDENEAELCIGLVIG
+208 LGEDEAELCIGLVIG
-223 DRTNLAEDIQADFKT
+223 DRTNLAKDIQEDFKT

-258 VTYINKFLKRKRIGQ
+258 VTYINKFLKRKRLGQ
-273 ILMLIVI
+273 ILMIIVI
-280 VLFMNLTGNTGSV
+280 ILFMNLTGNTGSV
-293 VRSGIMASLGVVAS
+293 VRSGIMASLGIIAS

-353 KVVTNFMEQLSNKF
+353 KVVTNFIEKLSNK
-367 KDSIKV
+367 
-373 KNKKNENIKLP
+373 
-384 NNNSICNEANI
+384 I
-395 NENNNRRKEIANK
+395 N
-408 SWNIGESICNY
+408 NY

-470 IFLYMILHNLI
+470 ILLYMVLHNFI

-488 NLMLKLLIY
+488 NLMLKILIF
-497 IAHCCSLIPFSKIYV
+497 IAHICSLIPFSKIYV
-512 VTPNIVLIILL
+512 VTPNLILIILFYL
-523 YIMLYLKNSE
+523 FLYLLVKK
-533 DFLQK
+533 QK
-538 IVSKLNKFIA
+538 SRILSKKTIAFFTIAIIILNFIYPVL
-548 KITNWANIHS
+548 T
-558 KDTSMVIFKRFT
+558 
-570 LICLI
+570 
-575 VVIVANFTFP
+575 
-585 IMASKRNNLEVN
+585 SKRDNLEIN

-630 VGEMTL
+630 VGEQTL
-636 FPYLLDRGIRTID
+636 FPYLLDRGINTID

-664 NFVLENMKVK
+664 NFIMENMKVK

-683 KSSEYETFL
+683 ESNEYDTFL
-692 NLAKKQNTNL
+692 SLAKKQNTNL

-707 GDTIKIGKSIIK
+707 GDIIKIGDCTIK
-719 ILFPDNEPIT
+719 ILFPNNEPIT
-729 DNEKNNNALVFKFM
+729 DNEKNNNAIVFKFL

-759 ENKILN
+759 ENKILSLYSDN
-765 LYEDDSEELRATILK
+765 LEELKSTILK
-780 VAHHGSKTSSTK
+780 VAHHGSKTSTTK
-792 QFLEAVNPKIALIG
+792 PFLEAVKPQIALIG

-811 NFGHPNSGVLDRIDG
+811 NFGHPNSGVIERLESI
-826 LGCKIYRTDKC
+826 GCEIYRTDKY
-837 GEISIRFDKQVKVK
+837 GEISIKFNKQIIINTILNSVK
-851 TMI
+851 